1 MDSMPIQKKYIVSFG
16 FFFLKEYEPQIHDSL
31 NSGSTTH

>member
-1 MDSMPIQKKYIVSFG
+1 MDSMPIQKNTLLVLG